1 MDNCKLVTKDNKL
14 ISASYSLGIP
24 EQRIIF
30 LAIVEAR
37 AQKQMIDARGVLQ
50 IHASSYQEQFKV
62 EKHTSYDAL
71 KSAAKGLFDAHFEY
85 DDIHEKTGDLVH
97 RIVRWVQSVAYI
109 DKTGMIELQFTDAV
123 IPLIT
128 RLSEQ
133 YTEYDLKQVSE
144 LQSEYAIRLYELM
157 MQWKTVGKT
166 NKIATDDL
174 RKKLGVKAEQYK
186 EMHNFKARVL
196 NHAIKQIN
204 SFTDIQADYIQ
215 HKTGKAI
222 TGFTFTFKQKKAP
235 EQLATA
241 TNKNRDNA
249 TPDLFHNMTDDQ
261 ISTFSKKLA
270 ALPELGSNSPL
281 GASTEQFAAIIADDL
296 KDADKQKKYSKH
308 LAKLGF
314 KAAKSKVK

>member
-30 LAIVEAR
+30 LAIVAAR
-37 AQKQMIDARGVLQ
+37 AQDKLIDARGVLQ

-109 DKTGMIELQFTDAV
+109 DKTGVIELQFTDAV

-157 MQWKTVGKT
+157 MQWKSVGKT

-235 EQLATA
+235 EPIG
-241 TNKNRDNA
+241 KD
-249 TPDLFHNMTDDQ
+249 DGFIKMTDSQ
-261 ISTFSKKLA
+261 VRTFSSKLA
-270 ALPELGSNSPL
+270 RLPELGNNAP
-281 GASTEQFAAIIADDL
+281 STAGYDDFAKQIATDL
-296 KDADKQKKYSKH
+296 ADPNKQQKYIKH
-308 LAKLGF
+308 LSKVGYQPS
-314 KAAKSKVK
+314 KSKDR

>member
-1 MDNCKLVTKDNKL
+1 MSSKQLVTKDNKL
-14 ISASYSLGIP
+14 INASYSLGIP
-24 EQRIIF
+24 EQRVIF
-30 LAIVEAR
+30 LAIIEAR
-37 AQKQMIDARGVLQ
+37 AQERMIDARGVLQ

-62 EKHTSYDAL
+62 EKHSAYKAL
-71 KSAAKGLFDAHFEY
+71 KSAANGLFESYFGY
-85 DDIHEKTGDLVH
+85 DYIHEKTGKPAH
-97 RIVRWVQSVAYI
+97 RVVRWAQAVSYI
-109 DKTGMIELQFTDAV
+109 ETAGMIELQFTDAV

-166 NKIATDDL
+166 NKIALDDL
-174 RKKLGVKAEQYK
+174 RSKLGVQPEQYK
-186 EMHNFKARVL
+186 AMNNFKARVL
-196 NHAIKQIN
+196 DLAISQIN
-204 SFTDIQADYIQ
+204 DFTDVTATYEQ
-215 HKTGKAI
+215 HKTGRAV

-261 ISTFSKKLA
+261 IST
-270 ALPELGSNSPL
+270 
-281 GASTEQFAAIIADDL
+281 
-296 KDADKQKKYSKH
+296 
-308 LAKLGF
+308 
-314 KAAKSKVK
+314 

>member
-1 MDNCKLVTKDNKL
+1 MSKLISKHNKL

-97 RIVRWVQSVAYI
+97 RIVRWVQSVSYI

-157 MQWKTVGKT
+157 MQWKSVGKT

-174 RKKLGVKAEQYK
+174 RKKLGVEPEQYQR
-186 EMHNFKARVL
+186 MSNFKIRVID
-196 NHAIKQIN
+196 HAIKQIN
-204 SFTDIQADYIQ
+204 SFTDVTADYEQ

-222 TGFTFTFKQKKAP
+222 TGFTFTFKQKSAP
-235 EQLATA
+235 KQVATD
-241 TNKNRDNA
+241 KNRDNA

-270 ALPELGSNSPL
+270 ALPELGSNAPL
-281 GASTEQFAAIIADDL
+281 GMSKPDFVAMIADDL
-296 KDADKQKKYSKH
+296 KDPDKQTKYSKH

>member
-1 MDNCKLVTKDNKL
+1 MTSKKLITKDNKL

-30 LAIVEAR
+30 LAIIAAR
-37 AQKQMIDARGVLQ
+37 EQEKIIDARGVLQ

-62 EKHTSYDAL
+62 EKHSAYKAL

-85 DDIHEKTGDLVH
+85 DDVHEKTGDLVH

-144 LQSEYAIRLYELM
+144 LQSEYSIRLYELM
-157 MQWKTVGKT
+157 AQWKTVGKT
-166 NKIATDDL
+166 NKITLDDL
-174 RKKLGVKAEQYK
+174 RKKLGVGTEQYK
-186 EMHNFKARVL
+186 AMHNFKARVL
-196 NHAIKQIN
+196 DLAIKQIN

-215 HKTGKAI
+215 HKTGRAV
-222 TGFTFTFKQKKAP
+222 TGFTFTFKPKSAP
-235 EQLATA
+235 KQVVTDDGYL
-241 TNKNRDNA
+241 K
-249 TPDLFHNMTDDQ
+249 MTDSQ
-261 ISTFSKKLA
+261 IKTFSNKLA
-270 ALPELGSNSPL
+270 ALPELGSNAPK
-281 GASTEQFAAIIADDL
+281 GASTEQFAAMIADDL
-296 KDADKQKKYSKH
+296 KDAEKQKKYHKH
-308 LAKLGF
+308 LSKVGY
-314 KAAKSKVK
+314 KPSKSKA

>member
-30 LAIVEAR
+30 LAIVAAR
-37 AQKQMIDARGVLQ
+37 GQDKLIDARGVLQ

-71 KSAAKGLFDAHFEY
+71 KSATRGLFDAYFEY
-85 DDIHEKTGDLVH
+85 DDIHEQTGKPVHHLVN
-97 RIVRWVQSVAYI
+97 WVQKISYI
-109 DKTGMIELQFTDAV
+109 DTAGMIELQFTDAV

-174 RKKLGVKAEQYK
+174 RKKLGVKPERYK

-196 NHAIKQIN
+196 DHAKKQIN
-204 SFTDIQADYIQ
+204 EHTDITADYVQ
-215 HKTGKAI
+215 HKTGRVI
-222 TGFTFTFKQKKAP
+222 TGFTFTFKQKKVP
-235 EQLATA
+235 EQIATA

-261 ISTFSKKLA
+261 IITFSKKLA
-270 ALPELGSNSPL
+270 ALPELGSNAPV
-281 GASTEQFAAIIADDL
+281 GMKTPDFVAMIADDL

-314 KAAKSKVK
+314 KAAKGKVK

>member
-1 MDNCKLVTKDNKL
+1 MSKLVTKDNKL
-14 ISASYSLGIP
+14 INASYSLGIP
-24 EQRIIF
+24 EQRVIF

-71 KSAAKGLFDAHFEY
+71 KSAVTGLFESSFEY
-85 DDIHEKTGDLVH
+85 SDIHEQTGKLAHHV
-97 RIVRWVQSVAYI
+97 VRWVQKISYI
-109 DKTGMIELQFTDAV
+109 DTAGMIELQFTDAV

-166 NKIATDDL
+166 NKIALDDL
-174 RKKLGVKAEQYK
+174 RSKLGVEPEQYK
-186 EMHNFKARVL
+186 KMCNFKARVL
-196 NHAIKQIN
+196 DLAISQIN
-204 SFTDIQADYIQ
+204 DFTDVTATYEQ
-215 HKTGKAI
+215 HKTGRAV

-270 ALPELGSNSPL
+270 ALPELGSNAPM
-281 GASTEQFAAIIADDL
+281 GASAEQFAAIIADDL
-296 KDADKQKKYSKH
+296 KDADKQKKYHKH

>member
-1 MDNCKLVTKDNKL
+1 MSKLITKDNKL
-14 ISASYSLGIP
+14 INASYSLGIP
-24 EQRIIF
+24 EQRVIF

-62 EKHTSYDAL
+62 EKHTSYGAL
-71 KSAAKGLFDAHFEY
+71 KSAVTGLFESSFEY
-85 DDIHEKTGDLVH
+85 SDIHEQTGKLAHHV
-97 RIVRWVQSVAYI
+97 VRWVQKISYI
-109 DKTGMIELQFTDAV
+109 DTAGMIELQFTDAV

-166 NKIATDDL
+166 NKIPIDDL
-174 RKKLGVKAEQYK
+174 RKKLGVKPEQYK
-186 EMHNFKARVL
+186 AMNNFKARVL
-196 NHAIKQIN
+196 DLAISQIN
-204 SFTDIQADYIQ
+204 DFTDVTATYEQ
-215 HKTGKAI
+215 HKTGRAV

-235 EQLATA
+235 EPIAKDDA
-241 TNKNRDNA
+241 YIK
-249 TPDLFHNMTDDQ
+249 MTDSQ

-270 ALPELGSNSPL
+270 ALPELGSNAPM

-296 KDADKQKKYSKH
+296 KDPDKQTKYSKH

-314 KAAKSKVK
+314 KAAKGKV